1 MLRELTNM
9 PDVPSLETS
18 LVRQSG
24 ALPYAYING
33 NLHFMIVTT
42 RRSGRWI
49 FPKGGVK
56 SGFTPWDSAALEAE
70 EEAGVAGRICNVPI
84 GEYRARVG
92 SDAELVTVDIYT
104 LEVTRQYDQ
113 WREKGQRL
121 RHWATLPEAQRL
133 LGEPLLSE
141 LAEKLARDLMSGG
154 RDTELDMDNPK
165 PLSSRI

>member
-1 MLRELTNM
+1 MLRELTNLF
-9 PDVPSLETS
+9 DVTPLEKG

-33 NLHFMIVTT
+33 NLHFLLVTT

-70 EEAGVAGRICNVPI
+70 EEAGVSGRISNLPI
-84 GEYRARVG
+84 GEYRARAG
-92 SDAELVTVDIYT
+92 SDAALVTVDIYP

-133 LGEPLLSE
+133 LGEPILSE

-154 RDTELDMDNPK
+154 RDAGVDTDHPK
-165 PLSSRI
+165 PLSRRI

>member
-1 MLRELTNM
+1 M
-9 PDVPSLETS
+9 PILSETVS
-18 LVRQSG
+18 TEHSGTRQSG

-70 EEAGVAGRICNVPI
+70 EEAGVAGDISERPI
-84 GEYRARVG
+84 GEYHVRVG
-92 SDAELVTVDIYT
+92 PDAALMTVDIYP

-133 LGEPLLSE
+133 LGEPVLCE
-141 LAEKLARDLMSGG
+141 LAEKLARQLMSGG
-154 RDTELDMDNPK
+154 RDAGVDTDHPK
-165 PLSSRI
+165 PLSRRI